1 MRRLESCSSTA
12 NTSGID
18 DIDIDIAIAIDIA
31 QAPLPPSRPS
41 PPTSPTHR
49 QSRLLFASLIAAL
62 PPSSLRSPS
71 MVQTS
76 MVVTASVVTVAAAV
90 VATQPGRVSPRP
102 EAQRAQTAR
111 QEKEQAEAS
120 TQQQRQSIRAKV
132 EEAKEE
138 GFPSGVEEREAYFN
152 EQVMAGEMLS
162 SDPTKSLESALAFY
176 KGLKVYPAPGDL
188 IRIYDST
195 VPKPILDLLAEMI
208 AYDSSLDIRA
218 PSPGGINLGDIP
230 NVGLD

>member
-1 MRRLESCSSTA
+1 
-12 NTSGID
+12 
-18 DIDIDIAIAIDIA
+18 
-31 QAPLPPSRPS
+31 
-41 PPTSPTHR
+41 
-49 QSRLLFASLIAAL
+49 
-62 PPSSLRSPS
+62 

-76 MVVTASVVTVAAAV
+76 AVVTASVATVAAV
-90 VATQPGRVSPRP
+90 VVGYA
-102 EAQRAQTAR
+102 AFFDYQRRNQAEFRRNLRRNERKQAR
-111 QEKEQAEAS
+111 AAKEEAEAS
-120 TQQQRQSIRAKV
+120 MQSQRNQIRAKV

-138 GFPSGVEEREAYFN
+138 GFPTGVEEREAYFN

-162 SDPTKSLESALAFY
+162 SDPTKVLESALAFY

-195 VPKPILDLLAEMI
+195 VPKPILDVLAEMI

-218 PSPGGINLGDIP
+218 PTNGGINLGDIP

>member
-1 MRRLESCSSTA
+1 
-12 NTSGID
+12 
-18 DIDIDIAIAIDIA
+18 
-31 QAPLPPSRPS
+31 
-41 PPTSPTHR
+41 
-49 QSRLLFASLIAAL
+49 
-62 PPSSLRSPS
+62 

-76 MVVTASVVTVAAAV
+76 TLVTASVATAAAAILGKPAPIRS
-90 VATQPGRVSPRP
+90 VAQPMQQCLA
-102 EAQRAQTAR
+102 AQFESNLEPTKLRCYAAFFDYQRRNQAEFRRNLRRNERKQARAA
-111 QEKEQAEAS
+111 KEEAEAS
-120 TQQQRQSIRAKV
+120 TQQQRQSIRSRV

-138 GFPSGVEEREAYFN
+138 GFPSGVEEREAFFN

-162 SDPTKSLESALAFY
+162 QDPTKALESALAFY

-195 VPKPILDLLAEMI
+195 VPKPILDILAEMI

-218 PSPGGINLGDIP
+218 PSAPAGINLSDIP